1 MAGIY
6 PPIITSFVV
15 PFLTITSQDATSY
28 NEIQQSLSN
37 TMYLT
42 KNLEITGASIDQI
55 LQPIIFETY
64 DVNGDLSNFNLNP
77 AVDPYQF
84 QSALEID
91 LTEQNIIFDGKTK
104 MNLQLLANNSIN
116 LDFEVAQ
123 VSSSGLVDLPKNI
136 NNSLI
141 SNPMENSIFKDIEKF
156 QKGVEDMFDYDFM
169 NRTGFFKSINTN
181 LSECYPK
188 TFDDLFFDFREE
200 L

>member
-28 NEIQQSLSN
+28 NEIQQSLTN

-42 KNLEITGASIDQI
+42 KNLEITGETIDQI

-64 DVNGDLSNFNLNP
+64 NVNGNSSNFNINP
-77 AVDPYQF
+77 SVDPYQF
-84 QSALEID
+84 QSALQID
-91 LTEQNIIFDGKTK
+91 LLQQNIIFDGKTK
-104 MNLQLLANNSIN
+104 MNVQLLPNNSIN

-123 VSSSGLVDLPKNI
+123 VSSSGLVDLPI
-136 NNSLI
+136 NLGKDVLSDR
-141 SNPMENSIFKDIEKF
+141 SENLVFMDIAKF
-156 QKGVEDMFDYDFM
+156 QKRLEDMYEYDFM
-169 NRTGFFKSINTN
+169 NRTGFFKGINTN

-188 TFDDLFFDFREE
+188 TLNDLFTDFREE